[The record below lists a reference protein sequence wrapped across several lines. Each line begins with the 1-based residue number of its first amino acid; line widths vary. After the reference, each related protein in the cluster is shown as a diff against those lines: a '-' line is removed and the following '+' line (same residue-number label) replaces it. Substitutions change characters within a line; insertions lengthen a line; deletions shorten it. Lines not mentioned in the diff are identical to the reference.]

1 MHADTLLKKYI
12 FLNDIKNQFTQNIDF
27 SKTTVTEIAEKTYQS
42 SYIKSQQNSE
52 LHDYIF
58 KFYAYNELL
67 ASFRDKQNGVIY
79 QEDLKIFTEYQD
91 FVNDFSKRIFSFILH
106 ACMAEARHGD
116 SFGNEDDYDDDY
128 QDAVVDAYVKHS
140 LNEFETGKKT
150 KLFSSFLKNLSDDY
164 STVEIEKIKT
174 QKSKLQSKFKEYLED
189 WFDMPYDLPES
200 FQKSFRKNYS
210 NENSSSAAKKI
221 FRSMATDKKN
231 LDNVKLKRFNT
242 FWNFLNDLSNMGYD
256 GDSGSLQREIVR
268 NQLIQKSNI
277 KDFPITEVLENLSG
291 VFLQDFSDY
300 GSYGGE
306 PWSEIAKHALS
317 FAKGDINAEMFID
330 RALSLEH
337 NNGQMFNKSFIFD
350 DNFSSNYVSF
360 LTNNY
365 PSLQTHH
372 ISMNLK
378 DLILNLQNSSS
389 VLSVSKFINKDW
401 NSLTKNLDKKSL
413 SNINSN
419 LNNSH
424 LISFKDN
431 FNSFSQSVKK
441 LKFLPEMLKLANKID
456 YSIPPFDFSNMILVA
471 LDKDE
476 SEYKNDLEKDT
487 VPNQLFSNIIN
498 GNFEQLSINNKNK
511 TEPTFNCH
519 NLNLKTA
526 KSLTK
531 N

>member
-67 ASFRDKQNGVIY
+67 ASFRDKQNGVIN

-200 FQKSFRKNYS
+200 FQKSFRKNYF
-210 NENSSSAAKKI
+210 KI
-221 FRSMATDKKN
+221 NYFTH
-231 LDNVKLKRFNT
+231 
-242 FWNFLNDLSNMGYD
+242 Y
-256 GDSGSLQREIVR
+256 
-268 NQLIQKSNI
+268 LI
-277 KDFPITEVLENLSG
+277 
-291 VFLQDFSDY
+291 
-300 GSYGGE
+300 
-306 PWSEIAKHALS
+306 
-317 FAKGDINAEMFID
+317 
-330 RALSLEH
+330 LSL
-337 NNGQMFNKSFIFD
+337 
-350 DNFSSNYVSF
+350 
-360 LTNNY
+360 
-365 PSLQTHH
+365 
-372 ISMNLK
+372 
-378 DLILNLQNSSS
+378 LI
-389 VLSVSKFINKDW
+389 
-401 NSLTKNLDKKSL
+401 
-413 SNINSN
+413 
-419 LNNSH
+419 
-424 LISFKDN
+424 
-431 FNSFSQSVKK
+431 
-441 LKFLPEMLKLANKID
+441 
-456 YSIPPFDFSNMILVA
+456 
-471 LDKDE
+471 
-476 SEYKNDLEKDT
+476 
-487 VPNQLFSNIIN
+487 
-498 GNFEQLSINNKNK
+498 
-511 TEPTFNCH
+511 
-519 NLNLKTA
+519 
-526 KSLTK
+526 
-531 N
+531 